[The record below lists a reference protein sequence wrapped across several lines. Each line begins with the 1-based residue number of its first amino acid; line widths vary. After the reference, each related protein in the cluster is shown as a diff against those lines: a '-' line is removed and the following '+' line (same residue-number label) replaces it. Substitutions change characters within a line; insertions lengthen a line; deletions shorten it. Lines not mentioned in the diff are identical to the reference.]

1 MVSSAKQKE
10 SQRGPGKETLASPP
24 AAVKAEAG
32 GAESKQQAA
41 TEEQKITRQLEEYQR
56 ALYLTST
63 GQKGAQ
69 FPAAQGSAAAYLGA
83 RGPAAV
89 PEAGP
94 QQTADTSAAAASS
107 RKSCEDSLLEAESPP
122 EVTSVLENLRRRASK
137 DGFGSA
143 EAGLRP
149 EKRSRRSVAGAGAGV
164 SPPSSPQPTS
174 SSVSLP
180 GSRSKSGGKGK

>member
-69 FPAAQGSAAAYLGA
+69 FPAAQGSAAAYLGTRA
-83 RGPAAV
+83 PAAV

-107 RKSCEDSLLEAESPP
+107 RKSCEDSQLEAESPP

>member
-56 ALYLTST
+56 ALYLTSA
-63 GQKGAQ
+63 GQKGGQ

-83 RGPAAV
+83 RAPAAV

-94 QQTADTSAAAASS
+94 QQAADTSAAAATS
-107 RKSCEDSLLEAESPP
+107 RKSCEDSLLEAESAP

>member
-32 GAESKQQAA
+32 GGESKQQAA

-56 ALYLTST
+56 ALYLTSA
-63 GQKGAQ
+63 GQKGGQ

-83 RGPAAV
+83 RAPAAV

-94 QQTADTSAAAASS
+94 QQAADTSAAAATS
-107 RKSCEDSLLEAESPP
+107 RKSCEDSLLEAESAP